1 MLQQAPAVSWK
12 PGGFPVVSA
21 NAFIHETAVL
31 MGDVVIKDGVAVY
44 PLAVLRADE
53 GFPIVIGEYSN
64 VQDGVVIHC
73 LKGGSV
79 TVGKR
84 CSLAH
89 GAIIHGPCEIGDDT
103 FVGFRAMV
111 MRSRL
116 GSRCFVGHGTL
127 IDGVE
132 IPGGRY
138 IPSLAVVTTP
148 EHVASLPEVSPERAE
163 FAREVLLV
171 NRELCGAY
179 LNLHRR
185 GELCPNKPR

>member
-1 MLQQAPAVSWK
+1 MLQKAPMVGWK

-79 TVGKR
+79 TVGQR

-89 GAIIHGPCEIGDDT
+89 GAIIHGPCEIGDET

-111 MRSRL
+111 VKSRL
-116 GSRCFVGHGTL
+116 GRGCFVGHGAL
-127 IDGVE
+127 VNGVE
-132 IPGGRY
+132 IPDGKY
-138 IPSLAVVTTP
+138 VPSLAVVTTS
-148 EHVASLPEVSPERAE
+148 EHAAALPEVSREQLE
-163 FAREVLLV
+163 FVREVFSV
-171 NRELCGAY
+171 NRELCDAY

-185 GELCPNKPR
+185 GEPCPSKPR